1 MRHRPSVFKC
11 VLLTT
16 GSFSNISSIHVTV
29 LCSLFM
35 SSVFAQPP
43 FLSILSGIIAVVIYH
58 FCGPK
63 MAPSKEHAANKTAV
77 TAQTKSYLMVFL
89 VVAVLCTVH
98 LLLPN
103 RVGVSNT
110 QHLRRR
116 FKPVGVRLS
125 NLMRTQPPTSIYG

>member
-89 VVAVLCTVH
+89 VVAVLVYGSF
-98 LLLPN
+98 
-103 RVGVSNT
+103 VIAESGGGVKYAT
-110 QHLRRR
+110 PQAEIQTGGR
-116 FKPVGVRLS
+116 
-125 NLMRTQPPTSIYG
+125 PPF